1 MKIYKLNLSLK
12 ECLDK
17 EWIVTNGI
25 GGYSSSTICFAN
37 TRRYHG
43 LLVAP
48 TKKNGIRRVFLSKI
62 DEALIIGEDKE
73 EHILYTNIS
82 NEYISNGYRDIERVE
97 KDIFPKVC
105 YKIDNKNKD
114 NNNNNQSKSS
124 FKKQEFEDTVYL
136 EKEVFMEN
144 RKKYCMYN
152 IYCYNIK

>member
-1 MKIYKLNLSLK
+1 M
-12 ECLDK
+12 
-17 EWIVTNGI
+17 
-25 GGYSSSTICFAN
+25 
-37 TRRYHG
+37 
-43 LLVAP
+43 
-48 TKKNGIRRVFLSKI
+48 FLSKI

-105 YKIDNKNKD
+105 YKIDNKN
-114 NNNNNQSKSS
+114 NQSES
-124 FKKQEFEDTVYL
+124 FFNKEGFEDTVYL

-144 RKKYCMYN
+144 REKYCMYN

>member
-1 MKIYKLNLSLK
+1 M
-12 ECLDK
+12 
-17 EWIVTNGI
+17 
-25 GGYSSSTICFAN
+25 
-37 TRRYHG
+37 
-43 LLVAP
+43 
-48 TKKNGIRRVFLSKI
+48 FLSKI

-114 NNNNNQSKSS
+114 NNNNQSES
-124 FKKQEFEDTVYL
+124 FFNKEGFEDTVYL

-144 RKKYCMYN
+144 REKYCMYN